1 MSAGLRNIRLRQWL
15 LMLVLIPVAGLFF
28 QKRIATQLSGLPTSA
43 RIRAEAG
50 LLAERRE
57 QLQALQEEV
66 DSRDGQVAELRRL
79 ATPLWSVDDR
89 NAARQKN
96 ILQNEVT
103 RVLTKAN
110 IRGVDYQVVNPR
122 RLDIAEKT
130 QVYEVEVTVNM
141 TASMREI
148 ARVLAEI
155 DRSAQALTWSQC
167 NIAPLNLRDTSKVRL
182 TGTLRARVLAPDAA
196 ALLRGGSEVAP

>member
-1 MSAGLRNIRLRQWL
+1 MTAGLRKISLRQWVL
-15 LMLVLIPVAGLFF
+15 ALVLVPVAVLFF
-28 QKRIATQLSGLPTSA
+28 QKRIVAQLGALPTAA
-43 RIRAEAG
+43 RIRTEAD
-50 LLAERRE
+50 LLDGRRE
-57 QLQALQEEV
+57 QLQALQDQV
-66 DSRDGQVAELRRL
+66 GSREGQVADLKRMAAPFWL
-79 ATPLWSVDDR
+79 IDDR

-96 ILQNEVT
+96 ILQSEVT

-110 IRGVDYQVVNPR
+110 TRGVDYQVVNPR

-130 QVYEVEVTVNM
+130 QIYEVEVTVNM

-155 DRSAQALTWSQC
+155 DRSTQALTWSQC

-182 TGTLRARVLAPDAA
+182 TGTLRARVLSPDAV

>member
-1 MSAGLRNIRLRQWL
+1 MTAGLRKISLRQWV
-15 LMLVLIPVAGLFF
+15 LVLVFIPVAALFF
-28 QKRIATQLSGLPTSA
+28 QKRLAAQLGALPTAA
-43 RIRAEAG
+43 RIGVERG
-50 LLAERRE
+50 LLEERRE
-57 QLQALQEEV
+57 QLQTLQDQV
-66 DSRDGQVAELRRL
+66 GSREGQVAELRRL
-79 ATPLWSVDDR
+79 AAPFWSIDDR

-96 ILQNEVT
+96 ILQSEVT

-110 IRGVDYQVVNPR
+110 IRGVDYQIVNPR
-122 RLDIAEKT
+122 RLDIAEKS

-155 DRSAQALTWSQC
+155 DRSTQALTWSQC
-167 NIAPLNLRDTSKVRL
+167 NLAPLNLRDTSKVRL
-182 TGTLRARVLAPDAA
+182 TGTLRARVLSPDAA

>member
-1 MSAGLRNIRLRQWL
+1 MTAGLRKISTRQWL
-15 LMLVLIPVAGLFF
+15 LVLVFIPVAALFF
-28 QKRIATQLSGLPTSA
+28 QKRLAAQLANLPTAA
-43 RIRAEAG
+43 RIRAEAS

-57 QLQALQEEV
+57 QLQGLQDEV
-66 DSRDGQVAELRRL
+66 GSRDGQIADLKRL
-79 ATPLWSVDDR
+79 AAPFWSIDDR

-103 RVLTKAN
+103 RVLTRAN

-122 RLDIAEKT
+122 RLDIADKT

-167 NIAPLNLRDTSKVRL
+167 NLAPLNLRDTSKVRL
-182 TGTLRARVLAPDAA
+182 TGTLRARVLSPDAA
-196 ALLRGGSEVAP
+196 TLLRGGSEVAP

>member
-1 MSAGLRNIRLRQWL
+1 MTAGLRKMSLRQWAL
-15 LMLVLIPVAGLFF
+15 VLVLIPVAVIFF
-28 QKRIATQLSGLPTSA
+28 QKRIMAQLGTLPTAA
-43 RIRAEAG
+43 RIQAEER

-57 QLQALQEEV
+57 QLQQLQDEV
-66 DSRDGQVAELRRL
+66 ASRDGQVAELARL
-79 ATPLWSVDDR
+79 AAPFWSIDDR
-89 NAARQKN
+89 NSARQKN
-96 ILQNEVT
+96 TLQSEVT

-110 IRGVDYQVVNPR
+110 IRGVDYQIVNPR
-122 RLDIAEKT
+122 RLDIAEKS

-155 DRSAQALTWSQC
+155 DRSTQALTWSQC
-167 NIAPLNLRDTSKVRL
+167 NLAPLNLRDTSKVRL
-182 TGTLRARVLAPDAA
+182 TGTLRARVLSPDAA

>member
-1 MSAGLRNIRLRQWL
+1 MTAGLRKISTRQWL
-15 LMLVLIPVAGLFF
+15 LVLVFIPVAVLFF
-28 QKRIATQLSGLPTSA
+28 QKRLAAQLANLPTAA
-43 RIRAEAG
+43 RIRAEAD

-57 QLQALQEEV
+57 QLQGLQDEV
-66 DSRDGQVAELRRL
+66 GSRDGQIADLKRL
-79 ATPLWSVDDR
+79 AAPFWSIDDR
-89 NAARQKN
+89 NTARQKN
-96 ILQNEVT
+96 ALQNEVT
-103 RVLTKAN
+103 RVLTRAN
-110 IRGVDYQVVNPR
+110 IRGPDYQVVNPR

-182 TGTLRARVLAPDAA
+182 TGTLRARVLSPDAA
-196 ALLRGGSEVAP
+196 TLLRGGSEVAP